1 MGIMKKTALIIIG
14 WFFVILFYLIYTI
27 DRIITAPFLQ
37 PKIGFKR
44 FIHNPNLQF
53 TKLSGEQIESNMQLY
68 AIVRVS
74 VAIVI
79 YSLYL
84 LIW

>member
-1 MGIMKKTALIIIG
+1 MKKTALIILG
-14 WFFVILFYLIYTI
+14 WIVVILFYFVYVL
-27 DRIITAPFLQ
+27 DRIITAPFLH

-44 FIHNPNLQF
+44 FLHNPNLQF
-53 TKLSGEQIESNMQLY
+53 TNLSGEQIESNMQLY
-68 AIVRVS
+68 AIIRVS